1 MFGLGVI
8 KGTILGMTLGLIS
21 GVVIRELCK
30 KKIIKKDLPFLCLSY
45 SKKKCT

>member
-21 GVVIRELCK
+21 GI
-30 KKIIKKDLPFLCLSY
+30 IIKKICKKNKDSNDKKLSIPN
-45 SKKKCT
+45 KDVE

>member
-8 KGTILGMTLGLIS
+8 KGTILGMTLALIS

-30 KKIIKKDLPFLCLSY
+30 KNKKSNNKNSETSNKDL
-45 SKKKCT
+45 K